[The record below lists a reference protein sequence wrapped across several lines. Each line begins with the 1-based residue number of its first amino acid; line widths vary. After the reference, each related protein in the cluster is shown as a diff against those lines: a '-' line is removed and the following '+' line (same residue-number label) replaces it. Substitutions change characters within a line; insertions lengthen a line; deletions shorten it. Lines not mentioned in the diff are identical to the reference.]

1 MTGPPSQ
8 TVGEVKSVCT
18 TEGLGTAPAR
28 LLVLD
33 KMTLKSKS
41 ACLVAPQ
48 RQGLERSFRKS
59 AVNLFHPSGT
69 ESFKIVKTGL

>member
-8 TVGEVKSVCT
+8 TVGEVKSVHT

-28 LLVLD
+28 LLVLN
-33 KMTLKSKS
+33 KMTLKSKR
-41 ACLVAPQ
+41 ARLVAPQ
-48 RQGLERSFRKS
+48 RQGLERSFWKS
-59 AVNLFHPSGT
+59 AINLFHSSET